1 MALDGAVKSVNREVE
16 AKARSLAEEIPMQQ
30 IGYFILFVRE
40 MSVWSLSGNC
50 VGVAKPLD

>member
-40 MSVWSLSGNC
+40 MCCPCRRG
-50 VGVAKPLD
+50 GATI